1 MMMRTRMMEKNTKI
15 KRKERFTFFSWLPGA
30 EYQLLY

>member
-1 MMMRTRMMEKNTKI
+1 MMRTMMMEKNTKG
-15 KRKERFTFFSWLPGA
+15 KRKERLTFFGWLPGA

>member
-1 MMMRTRMMEKNTKI
+1 MMRTTMMMEKNTKR
-15 KRKERFTFFSWLPGA
+15 KRRKRLTFFGWLPHV